1 LSDTTAFEFQTGL
14 TEPRSEEKT
23 LALVL
28 SRIRTGSAPL
38 RGPLHHSGG
47 KTLRHWLAWRLKAE
61 HLPLYLGAGLAVG
74 LVGIGVN
81 ALLFQHERR
90 PAPLFG
96 SLVAPFSSPAQPP
109 AAPAVPKPASAEREA
124 PAAPPPV
131 TLPPARPAE
140 AAEASPSDPITD
152 LLRGESHVDGTH
164 LILSAQTAL
173 AKLGYP
179 VKPDGNDGL
188 ATQQAVRDFERAH
201 GLPISTEITPRL
213 VKQLTVAARAGGR

>member
-1 LSDTTAFEFQTGL
+1 
-14 TEPRSEEKT
+14 

-28 SRIRTGSAPL
+28 SRIRPGSAPL
-38 RGPLHHSGG
+38 RGPLHHSAG
-47 KTLRHWLAWRLKAE
+47 KTLRQTLAWRLKAE
-61 HLPLYLGAGLAVG
+61 RLPLYLGAGLAIG

-96 SLVAPFSSPAQPP
+96 SLVAPFSPPAQPP
-109 AAPAVPKPASAEREA
+109 AAPPVPKPASAEREA
-124 PAAPPPV
+124 PAAPTPV
-131 TLPPARPAE
+131 AVPPARPAE
-140 AAEASPSDPITD
+140 TAEGSPSDPITD
-152 LLRGESHVDGTH
+152 LLRGESHVDGAH
-164 LILSAQTAL
+164 LILAAQTAL

-201 GLPISTEITPRL
+201 GLPISTEISPRL
-213 VKQLTVAARAGGR
+213 VKQLTGAARAGGR

>member
-1 LSDTTAFEFQTGL
+1 
-14 TEPRSEEKT
+14 
-23 LALVL
+23 LA
-28 SRIRTGSAPL
+28 AP
-38 RGPLHHSGG
+38 
-47 KTLRHWLAWRLKAE
+47 LKAE
-61 HLPLYLGAGLAVG
+61 HLRLYLGAGLAIG

-96 SLVAPFSSPAQPP
+96 SLLAPFSSPSRPP
-109 AAPAVPKPASAEREA
+109 AEPPAPKPASAERDA
-124 PAAPPPV
+124 PAAQSPAA
-131 TLPPARPAE
+131 LPPARPAAAA
-140 AAEASPSDPITD
+140 AAESSPSAPSDPITD
-152 LLRGESHVDGTH
+152 LLRGEPRVDGAH

-188 ATQQAVRDFERAH
+188 ATQQALRDFERAH
-201 GLPISTEITPRL
+201 GLPLSSDITPRL

>member
-1 LSDTTAFEFQTGL
+1 
-14 TEPRSEEKT
+14 

-28 SRIRTGSAPL
+28 SRMRTGSVPL
-38 RGPLHHSGG
+38 RGPVQHSPG
-47 KTLRHWLAWRLKAE
+47 KTLRQRLAAPLKAE
-61 HLPLYLGAGLAVG
+61 HLRLYLGAGLAIV

-96 SLVAPFSSPAQPP
+96 SLLAPFSSPSRPP
-109 AAPAVPKPASAEREA
+109 AEPPAPKPASPERDT
-124 PAAPPPV
+124 PAVQSAAA
-131 TLPPARPAE
+131 LPPARPAP
-140 AAEASPSDPITD
+140 AADSSPSVPSDPITD
-152 LLRGESHVDGTH
+152 LLRGEPRVDGAH

-188 ATQQAVRDFERAH
+188 ATQQALRDFERAH
-201 GLPISTEITPRL
+201 GLPLSTDITPRL

>member
-1 LSDTTAFEFQTGL
+1 
-14 TEPRSEEKT
+14 

-28 SRIRTGSAPL
+28 SRIRPGSAPL
-38 RGPLHHSGG
+38 RGPLHHSAG
-47 KTLRHWLAWRLKAE
+47 KTLRQTLAWRLKAE
-61 HLPLYLGAGLAVG
+61 RLPLYLGAGLAIG

-96 SLVAPFSSPAQPP
+96 SLVAPFSPPAQPP
-109 AAPAVPKPASAEREA
+109 AAPPVPKPASAEREA
-124 PAAPPPV
+124 PAAPSPV
-131 TLPPARPAE
+131 AVPPARPAE
-140 AAEASPSDPITD
+140 TAEGSPSNPITD
-152 LLRGESHVDGTH
+152 LLRGESHVDGAH
-164 LILSAQTAL
+164 LILAAQTAL

-201 GLPISTEITPRL
+201 GLPISTEISPRL

>member
-1 LSDTTAFEFQTGL
+1 
-14 TEPRSEEKT
+14 

-28 SRIRTGSAPL
+28 SRIRPGSAPL
-38 RGPLHHSGG
+38 RGPLHHSAG

-96 SLVAPFSSPAQPP
+96 SLVAPFSSPAQLP
-109 AAPAVPKPASAEREA
+109 AAPPVPKPVSAEREA
-124 PAAPPPV
+124 PAAPTPV
-131 TLPPARPAE
+131 AVPPARPAE
-140 AAEASPSDPITD
+140 TAEGSPSDPITD
-152 LLRGESHVDGTH
+152 LLRGESHVDGAH
-164 LILSAQTAL
+164 LILAAQTAL

-201 GLPISTEITPRL
+201 GLPISTEISPRL